1 MNADL
6 FPLKIFESDCKYSSP
21 GIITPT
27 RTLAYFDA
35 CDSRRESSTQMRR
48 ESYLNE
54 VVGVIYRSV
63 ILNSTPSVF
72 LSLVLNFPDVQLE
85 TMSCHLYSMQSL
97 QNDGNVLHTKSGPNN
112 LQTIFHSVA
121 HGQKRNTQGCDF
133 ERPAFYCN
141 VPFKGK
147 LCNIWSF

>member
-1 MNADL
+1 M
-6 FPLKIFESDCKYSSP
+6 SDCKYSSP

-35 CDSRRESSTQMRR
+35 CDSRRESSSQMRR

-72 LSLVLNFPDVQLE
+72 LSLVLNFPEVHRRLCRATSILCSLSRMME
-85 TMSCHLYSMQSL
+85 MSCTPNQDQTTFRPSL
-97 QNDGNVLHTKSGPNN
+97 
-112 LQTIFHSVA
+112 LQIA

-141 VPFKGK
+141 VLFKGK